1 MQKRLPSSW
10 ASRVVLLVA
19 LAFAGM
25 GTGCGA
31 ACDTSDD
38 NNAPERYSGG
48 TVTGDSYESSP
59 WRSGLLPF
67 PGGKQY
73 QVEHHLGFTPSSVDI
88 FIGFGPDDQQV
99 SPCSGNTCL
108 IRCVDDQI
116 VWIRND
122 TCADFWV
129 RVATAGRSFES
140 LGASCKGANLD
151 AGSGADA
158 KEAATPDGS
167 IGDES
172 SSLPDG
178 SMPADANALDT
189 NLPE

>member
-1 MQKRLPSSW
+1 
-10 ASRVVLLVA
+10 
-19 LAFAGM
+19 M

-31 ACDTSDD
+31 ACDTSDE
-38 NNAPERYSGG
+38 NNAPERYTGG
-48 TVTGDSYESSP
+48 RVTNDSYESSP

-73 QVEHHLGFTPSSVDI
+73 QFEHHLGFTPSWVGT
-88 FIGFGPDDQQV
+88 FIGFGPAGEQV
-99 SPCSGNTCL
+99 APCAGNTCL

-140 LGASCKGANLD
+140 LGASCTGGSLD

-158 KEAATPDGS
+158 QQATPDGS

-172 SSLPDG
+172 PSLPDG
-178 SMPADANALDT
+178 SMPADATAGDT
-189 NLPE
+189 NLAE